1 MRLRIIPPARAK
13 VKGYEGKMPAIE
25 VIVTTSA
32 ATGAA
37 LAQNVERNSAAD
49 RPLYLS
55 EYAKSVGPI
64 SPKITLDR
72 TEQLTYSSPTTP
84 PGRGLHT
91 RNAVRDANNSVANEI
106 VWTLRCDEA
115 SYSVRLIPHVGTRI
129 TPIR

>member
-64 SPKITLDR
+64 SPKIALESDR
-72 TEQLTYSSPTTP
+72 TADVIAAQLHRQ
-84 PGRGLHT
+84 G
-91 RNAVRDANNSVANEI
+91 VACTAREM
-106 VWTLRCDEA
+106 R
-115 SYSVRLIPHVGTRI
+115 
-129 TPIR
+129 